1 MNQPQSNG
9 SVTCRELSRKPN
21 GEDGE
26 GLPGITVLIACPDEA
41 SAKAEAVRIADE
53 LKRPVYER
61 SYKDKG
67 KRTPRFTIYRRE
79 LTTNVVVAR

>member
-1 MNQPQSNG
+1 MSDSQSNG
-9 SVTCRELSRKPN
+9 SMTCRELSRKRN

-26 GLPGITVLIACPDEA
+26 DLPGITVLIACPDEA
-41 SAKAEAVRIADE
+41 TAKAEAVRIASE

-61 SYKDKG
+61 AYKDKG

-79 LTTNVVVAR
+79 LTTNVVVA